1 MVPPTDIRK
10 IDFLKVPLKDLHYQ
24 YIHNYT
30 PIKLWNYDMSLPNS
44 PHVELLRLIKE
55 DGFNWKRIWQTRYVE
70 ERIGRRKLGMKQWTD
85 EHIKKHIRNRW
96 ATYKSLKKYGYK
108 KKLHR
113 TKKGRNYP
121 IRVLLE
127 PFWKTRFGIG
137 RPWLCGF
144 ELWDGGG
151 RSCAAHVLGWDSIP
165 AEICEDTKPG
175 TNDKGHFKD
184 KLRKVKGIWQ

>member
-1 MVPPTDIRK
+1 MDIKTVEKRK
-10 IDFLKVPLKDLHYQ
+10 VELKHLHYQ

-30 PIKLWNYDMSLPNS
+30 PIKLWNFDMGLPTS
-44 PHVELLRLIKE
+44 PHVELLKLIRRE
-55 DGFNWKRIWQTRYVE
+55 GFNWKRIWQTRYVE
-70 ERIGRRKLGMKQWTD
+70 ERIGRREKGMKQWTD

-96 ATYKSLKKYGYK
+96 ATYKSLKKHGYK

-127 PFWKTRFGIG
+127 PFWKTRFGVNES
-137 RPWLCGF
+137 WLDGM
-144 ELWDGGG
+144 EVWDGGG
-151 RSCAAHVLGWDSIP
+151 RCSAAYVLKWDSVP

-175 TNDKGHFKD
+175 TNNKGHFGD
-184 KLRKVKGIWQ
+184 KLKKIKGIWQ